1 MAWWLT
7 PRARM
12 WMSEIKIGY
21 ISSHGLKQPDVSI
34 AEEHSTRDF
43 SSTSIIVHRE
53 SLHSVAL
60 VNDEGSKLFC
70 SQLSFCSQSS
80 SVLLLSQ
87 LIIIS
92 TSLWVSSKKTEKVA
106 TPLHARSKRS
116 ASRHNSQWW
125 LKQWY
130 DIYFSALLVSRTSL
144 LCLRFDLYPHCKCN
158 ISNLCVCVS

>member
-1 MAWWLT
+1 MVSESHYPRLPPPACCGLMPLT
-7 PRARM
+7 SGPQVNVTEIQ
-12 WMSEIKIGY
+12 MS
-21 ISSHGLKQPDVSI
+21 ISSNGLKPQDVSM
-34 AEEHSTRDF
+34 AEEHGTRDF

-144 LCLRFDLYPHCKCN
+144 FD
-158 ISNLCVCVS
+158 